1 MNEQKNAPSHTGSGD
16 GGTAR
21 MAAAQPVSPSRKRIR
36 EWFTFR
42 EKGSARRLEDSVLLL
57 SVGVV
62 IVYWM
67 VDSLL
72 FALTAEGGT
81 FLHNLLDPGLDEV
94 LRRLVVIC
102 FFMIFGSHVG
112 HTIQQRQKADEA
124 LAGIEEK
131 HRTIIEN
138 IEDGYYEID
147 PEGRFAVFNDSFRKI
162 TGYPADQL
170 QNLDYRRLLTPA
182 ETEKVIGAFN
192 KVNRTGKAT
201 KDLGFVIVRKD
212 GALRW
217 VETSVSPITGHQGE
231 SVGYRGILRDVTRRR
246 QSDALKQE
254 KMAAESASR
263 SKSEFL
269 ANMSHEIRTPL
280 NAIIGMVELLLEGT
294 LSSEQRE
301 DLKVVHSAAYALLS
315 VINDILDF
323 SKIEAGKLELERAP
337 FNLRDFLGEA
347 LKILAVKAHEKNLE
361 LAYRVAPDVPD
372 RLIGDHHRFRQVLL
386 NLIGNA
392 LKFTDSG
399 EIVVFAKC
407 RSIKENRLLLHVA
420 VRDTGV
426 GIATGKQALIFE
438 AFRQAD
444 GSTSRKYGGTGLG
457 LAVSAQLVNL
467 MGGQIGVKSELGKGS
482 IFHFTVAFD
491 IESME
496 VDGTVL
502 PDEID
507 IRGLRVLVV
516 DDNATNLKILC
527 EMLGSWKMIPTA
539 AATMEEGG
547 ALFEKARRSGSAF
560 DLVLMDS
567 DLPRSQAV
575 SLVRQIASQDVKP
588 APVIMLLT
596 TTTVKEKGK
605 FYEAGACA
613 AVTKPV
619 RPSDLLDAIV
629 PAVTKEPLPAS
640 MRSARSSF
648 GPDCTLPPLNIL
660 VAEDTPFNQK
670 YIQRLLDNWLCQATI
685 VENGRLAI
693 AALEKQD
700 FDLVLMDVQMPDMD
714 GLTATARIRAQEKKS
729 GRHVPIIAMTAHAM
743 RGDRERCLEAGMD
756 DYVSKPIS
764 FASLMEVILRVLPL
778 PETDPQAES
787 TAGRAVSEDDAGSLQ
802 ALLAEFNNDGKF
814 FKDVAEM
821 FISDYPPMVATVAQA
836 IDNQDQDLLRR
847 TAHALKGMARNFR
860 VDGAA
865 NAALQLEQLAD
876 QKAFEEARNLYRMLA
891 AELNAFERQ
900 LRRMVAQVSAHGRQK
915 SADR

>member
-1 MNEQKNAPSHTGSGD
+1 M
-16 GGTAR
+16 
-21 MAAAQPVSPSRKRIR
+21 
-36 EWFTFR
+36 
-42 EKGSARRLEDSVLLL
+42 LLL

-62 IVYWM
+62 VVYWM

-72 FALTAEGGT
+72 FAFTADSGT
-81 FLHNLLDPGLDEV
+81 FLNNLFRPGIDEV

-102 FFMIFGSHVG
+102 FFMFFGSHVG
-112 HTIQQRQKADEA
+112 YTIRQRQRADEA
-124 LAGIEEK
+124 LAGSEEK
-131 HRTIIEN
+131 HRTIIQN
-138 IEDGYYEID
+138 IEDGYYEIAPD
-147 PEGRFAVFNDSFRKI
+147 GRFAVFNDSFRRI

-170 QNLDYRRLLTPA
+170 QDLDYRRLLTPA

-192 KVNRTGKAT
+192 KVIRTGRAI

-217 VETSVSPITGHQGE
+217 VETSVSPIGGHQE
-231 SVGYRGILRDVTRRR
+231 NWVGYRGILRDVTRRR
-246 QSDALKQE
+246 QADALKQE
-254 KMAAESASR
+254 KMAAEAASR

-280 NAIIGMVELLLEGT
+280 NAIIGMVELLLET
-294 LSSEQRE
+294 SLSNEQRE
-301 DLKVVHSAAYALLS
+301 DLRVVHSAAYALLS

-372 RLIGDHHRFRQVLL
+372 RLVGDHHRFRQVLL
-386 NLIGNA
+386 NLVGNA
-392 LKFTDSG
+392 LKFTESG

-407 RSIKENRLLLHVA
+407 RTIQNDRLLLHVA

-426 GIATGKQALIFE
+426 GIAAGKQALIFE
-438 AFRQAD
+438 AFQQAD

-491 IESME
+491 IESMA
-496 VDGTVL
+496 VDIPAL

-527 EMLGSWKMIPTA
+527 EMLGSWKMVPVP
-539 AATMEEGG
+539 AATMQD
-547 ALFEKARRSGSAF
+547 GSALLERASRRGRRF
-560 DLVLMDS
+560 DLIMVDS
-567 DLPRSQAV
+567 DLPRPETL
-575 SLVRQIASQDVKP
+575 SLVRQIANETGTP
-588 APVIMLLT
+588 AQVIMMLT
-596 TTTVKEKGK
+596 TTTVQETGK
-605 FYEAGACA
+605 FYEAGARA
-613 AVTKPV
+613 AVIKPV

-629 PAVTKEPLPAS
+629 QALSDEPLPAS
-640 MRSARSSF
+640 MRTARSSF
-648 GPDCTLPPLNIL
+648 GPDCSLPSMNIL

-670 YIQRLLDNWLCQATI
+670 YIRRLLDNWLCRATI

-693 AALEKQD
+693 AALEKED
-700 FDLVLMDVQMPDMD
+700 FDLVLMDVQMPEMD
-714 GLTATARIRAQEKKS
+714 GLTATARIRALEKKS
-729 GRHVPIIAMTAHAM
+729 GGHVPIIAMTAHAM

-764 FASLMEVILRVLPL
+764 FASLMEAVCRVVPL
-778 PETDPQAES
+778 SEIPLAEES
-787 TAGRAVSEDDAGSLQ
+787 AAQPTGPEDDARQLKK
-802 ALLAEFNNDGKF
+802 LVAEFNNDSQF

-821 FISDYPPMVATVAQA
+821 FISDYPPMVATLKQS
-836 IDNQDQDLLRR
+836 IEEEDGERLGR
-847 TAHALKGMARNFR
+847 TAHALKGMARNFQ

-865 NAALQLEQLAD
+865 NVALQLEQLAEKKSFD
-876 QKAFEEARNLYRMLA
+876 QARSLYRNLA
-891 AELNAFERQ
+891 DELSTFDQR
-900 LRRMVAQVSAHGRQK
+900 LRRMVALLSDGNGP
-915 SADR
+915 ADV

>member
-1 MNEQKNAPSHTGSGD
+1 
-16 GGTAR
+16 
-21 MAAAQPVSPSRKRIR
+21 
-36 EWFTFR
+36 
-42 EKGSARRLEDSVLLL
+42 
-57 SVGVV
+57 
-62 IVYWM
+62 
-67 VDSLL
+67 
-72 FALTAEGGT
+72 
-81 FLHNLLDPGLDEV
+81 
-94 LRRLVVIC
+94 
-102 FFMIFGSHVG
+102 
-112 HTIQQRQKADEA
+112 
-124 LAGIEEK
+124 
-131 HRTIIEN
+131 
-138 IEDGYYEID
+138 
-147 PEGRFAVFNDSFRKI
+147 
-162 TGYPADQL
+162 
-170 QNLDYRRLLTPA
+170 LLTPA

-192 KVNRTGKAT
+192 KVNRTGRAT

-217 VETSVSPITGHQGE
+217 VETSVSPITGLRGE
-231 SVGYRGILRDVTRRR
+231 PHGYRGILRDVTRRR
-246 QSDALKQE
+246 QADALKQE
-254 KMAAESASR
+254 KMAAEEASR

-280 NAIIGMVELLLEGT
+280 NAIIGMVELLLESS
-294 LSSEQRE
+294 LSHEQRE

-372 RLIGDHHRFRQVLL
+372 RLVGDHHRFRQVLL

-407 RSIKENRLLLHVA
+407 RSIQNNRLLLHVA

-426 GIATGKQALIFE
+426 GIATGKQALIFD

-491 IESME
+491 VESME

-527 EMLGSWKMIPTA
+527 EMLGSWKMIPA
-539 AATMEEGG
+539 PAATMEEGG
-547 ALFEKARRSGSAF
+547 ALFEKTRRNGRGF

-567 DLPRSQAV
+567 DLPRSQAL
-575 SLVRQIASQDVKP
+575 SLVRQIAAENVKP
-588 APVIMLLT
+588 AQIIMMLT
-596 TTTVKEKGK
+596 TTTVKETGQ

-613 AVTKPV
+613 AVIKPV
-619 RPSDLLDAIV
+619 RPSDLLDAILQ
-629 PAVTKEPLPAS
+629 ALSKEPLPDA
-640 MRSARSSF
+640 MRAARSSF
-648 GPDCTLPPLNIL
+648 GPDYTLPSLNIL

-670 YIQRLLDNWLCQATI
+670 YIQRLLDNWLCRATI

-693 AALEKQD
+693 AALEKQN
-700 FDLVLMDVQMPDMD
+700 FDLVLMDVQMPEMD
-714 GLTATARIRAQEKKS
+714 GLTATSRIRALEKKS

-764 FASLMEVILRVLPL
+764 FASLMEVICRVVPM
-778 PETDPQAES
+778 PETHAEEKS
-787 TAGRAVSEDDAGSLQ
+787 PSGPSIPGDDNDQLQSL
-802 ALLAEFNNDGKF
+802 LTEFNNDSVF

-836 IDNQDQDLLRR
+836 IDDQDGELLRR

-860 VDGAA
+860 IDGAA
-865 NAALQLEQLAD
+865 DAALQLEQLAD
-876 QKAFEEARNLYRMLA
+876 QKGFEEARNLSRLLA
-891 AELNAFERQ
+891 GELSVFEQR
-900 LRRMVAQVSAHGRQK
+900 LRRMVARVSGDAGPE
-915 SADR
+915 DGEP